1 MTGPTEA
8 ENAIAEDFGL
18 RILLRELRD
27 CWEGC
32 IPWREAIEM
41 IGAPQEYRPALRR
54 HWNSLNRRNRG

>member
-1 MTGPTEA
+1 MDTTE
-8 ENAIAEDFGL
+8 
-18 RILLRELRD
+18 ILARLTKDLRD